1 MHKFAFIFVNAI
13 YATLEKSVQA
23 SNANPHRLSSRLRI
37 YELSQMHLFI
47 LEYIALQNR
56 LINVSRN
63 NSAGL
68 YVSTL
73 T

>member
-1 MHKFAFIFVNAI
+1 MHEFAFVFVSAI
-13 YATLEKSVQA
+13 HATLERSVQA
-23 SNANPHRLSSRLRI
+23 SNANPHRLSSRLRV
-37 YELSQMHLFI
+37 YELSQMHCFI

>member
-1 MHKFAFIFVNAI
+1 MHEFAFIFVNAI

-37 YELSQMHLFI
+37 YELSQMHCFI

-56 LINVSRN
+56 LINRGIIEP
-63 NSAGL
+63 AFMYL
-68 YVSTL
+68 H
-73 T
+73 